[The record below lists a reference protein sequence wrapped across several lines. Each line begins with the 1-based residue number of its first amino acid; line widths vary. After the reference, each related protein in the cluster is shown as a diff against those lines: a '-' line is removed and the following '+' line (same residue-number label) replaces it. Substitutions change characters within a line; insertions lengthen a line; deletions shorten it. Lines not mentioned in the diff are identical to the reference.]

1 MLRWGNFTATYATW
15 APHGPRADCTARRAG
30 KFFWGIPEAAVRLLL
45 RISML
50 EPAKSH
56 VRELEHFVQV
66 HWGTLEAP
74 VDWNCLPEDVPCG
87 KRSSRLQE
95 HLLSLMTEYYM
106 SNANMTVP
114 YIIESSKPYL
124 QGYFCEVGQE
134 FAIWR
139 ESMIDAVGA

>member
-106 SNANMTVP
+106 SNANIVNCE
-114 YIIESSKPYL
+114 IIAEVLALLWGTSCWYCFKHFSL
-124 QGYFCEVGQE
+124 QLS
-134 FAIWR
+134 R
-139 ESMIDAVGA
+139 L